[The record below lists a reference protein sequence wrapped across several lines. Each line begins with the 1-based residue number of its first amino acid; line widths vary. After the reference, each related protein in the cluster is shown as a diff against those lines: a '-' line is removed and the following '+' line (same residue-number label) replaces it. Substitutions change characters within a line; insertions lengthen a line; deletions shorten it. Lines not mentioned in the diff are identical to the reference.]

1 MFRYAEMLLV
11 KAEAAEIL
19 GTMDAGVWNATIGA
33 LRERAGVTSIY
44 PGSASYIADSWL
56 REYYT
61 EDVKHS
67 RVLSNTLLE
76 IMRERAVEM
85 AMESES
91 RYDDLMRWNYGDLIE
106 RRYNHQGWRGIYVT
120 AAEAASG
127 INFNGATYRVPGSSH
142 DEYSYPVANTGSDQ
156 TFSLSSGTY
165 GYLIYNYR
173 LEWDDKMYVSPIP
186 TSALNVNKNLGQ
198 NQGW

>member
-1 MFRYAEMLLV
+1 MLLV

-19 GTMDAGVWNATIGA
+19 GTMSESVWNSTIGA
-33 LRERAGVTSIY
+33 LRERSGVRSIY
-44 PGSASYIADSWL
+44 PGNAAFIADTWL
-56 REYYT
+56 RDYYN
-61 EDVKHS
+61 EDVKHA

-85 AMESES
+85 AMECES

-120 AAEAASG
+120 ADEAAAG
-127 INFNGATYRVPGSSH
+127 ISFNGAVYNVKLGGNH
-142 DEYSYPVANTGSDQ
+142 DEYNYPIANTGADQ
-156 TFSLSSGTY
+156 TFSLSAGTY

-198 NQGW
+198 NLGW